1 MARPSSA
8 LEPSDPPAGT
18 VATFFRISSDP
29 GTGPVDAWTTRTHG
43 LICTPVDSGP
53 ALTLPTH
60 ACAGWCIGSC
70 FGLNQSPVSH
80 LRDTIRFDLTRLMDP
95 QGFEPWASSLQRRHS
110 TTELWAHPE
119 LANGELGDQSGVLA
133 LTVLRC
139 PLGQTLV
146 RTVDTTSAWAGASPR
161 SRSVEVIQPQ
171 IPLRLPCYDFTP
183 VLNLKLNNFFKNLF
197 YINQIYLLL
206 LYKTPFLHSLSSHKI
221 NFHGMTGGVY

>member
-1 MARPSSA
+1 M
-8 LEPSDPPAGT
+8 
-18 VATFFRISSDP
+18 
-29 GTGPVDAWTTRTHG
+29 DAWTTRTHG

-146 RTVDTTSAWAGASPR
+146 RTVDTTSAVGRGVAPVPVCGGDPAADSPTATLLRLKPPCEAQIRPANAGLIRTSLGCFDGRCVQGAGTYSPR
-161 SRSVEVIQPQ
+161 PSEARLLPNPASCGRVSARNPNYDRVSEISVASRRS
-171 IPLRLPCYDFTP
+171 IPLSRPL
-183 VLNLKLNNFFKNLF
+183 
-197 YINQIYLLL
+197 
-206 LYKTPFLHSLSSHKI
+206 
-221 NFHGMTGGVY
+221 